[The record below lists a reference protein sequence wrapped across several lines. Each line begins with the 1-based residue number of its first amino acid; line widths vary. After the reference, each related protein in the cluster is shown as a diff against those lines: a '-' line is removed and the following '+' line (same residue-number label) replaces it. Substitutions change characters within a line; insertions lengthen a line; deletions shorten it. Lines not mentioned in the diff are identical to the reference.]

1 MGKVARIILVAMV
14 FFLLSVSLSTR
25 ADDYKLGPG
34 DVISLTI
41 FAGGKVQNQSTLTVS
56 GQGTIPVPFLGEI
69 KAEGLTI
76 NQLIQKITR
85 DLKRDYFVNPIVNI
99 SIKEYRSKKAYILG
113 EVKKPGLYEIKGDMT
128 LLSLISM
135 AGGIN
140 AAKAGNYAL
149 ILRGQADKIKS
160 YPIEKIVNKERGIK
174 INLKKLFSGDLSSN
188 IRIMNS
194 DLVYIPSKQ
203 GMSVS
208 FSKIYVMGRVR
219 KPGAYEF
226 QEGLTVL
233 NACIM
238 AGGFD
243 PFAAPSR
250 ASVTRMENGKKKI
263 IKINLE
269 RVRDGKDPDI
279 LLKPGDRIYIP
290 QSRF

>member
-1 MGKVARIILVAMV
+1 MGKIGRITL
-14 FFLLSVSLSTR
+14 FFMIFFFIHLSAK
-25 ADDYKLGPG
+25 ADDYRLGPG

-41 FAGGKVQNQSTLTVS
+41 FAGGKVQNQSILTVS
-56 GQGTIPVPFLGEI
+56 GQGTIPAPFLGEV
-69 KAEGLTI
+69 KAEGLTL
-76 NQLIQKITR
+76 NQLIQKITEA
-85 DLKRDYFVNPIVNI
+85 LKKDYFVNPIVNI

-113 EVKKPGLYEIKGDMT
+113 EVKKPGLYEIKGNMT

-140 AAKAGNYAL
+140 TPKASNYAL
-149 ILRGQADKIKS
+149 ILRGQADKIKN
-160 YPIEKIVNKERGIK
+160 YPIEKIVTKEKGIK

-188 IRIMNS
+188 VRIMNS
-194 DLVYIPSKQ
+194 DLVYIPSKE
-203 GMSVS
+203 GISVS

-250 ASVTRMENGKKKI
+250 ASITRIENGKKKI
-263 IKINLE
+263 IKVNLE
-269 RVRDGKDPDI
+269 RIRDGKDPDVV
-279 LLKPGDRIYIP
+279 LRPGDRIYVP